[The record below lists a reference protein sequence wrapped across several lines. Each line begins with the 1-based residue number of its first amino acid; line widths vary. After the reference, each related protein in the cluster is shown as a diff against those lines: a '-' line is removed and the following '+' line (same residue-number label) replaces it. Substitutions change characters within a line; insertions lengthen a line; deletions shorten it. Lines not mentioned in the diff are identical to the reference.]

1 MIDRH
6 SLLRRALALSLLTIA
21 LNGLFGGA
29 AVAAG
34 ISTHSLALLGFGF
47 DAAIDSAAS
56 VVLVW
61 RFRTEVRQP
70 HRAEAIERFA
80 ECAVGVVLLLVA
92 AYLAVGGVNALLA
105 ATRPEASLVRTALL
119 ALAVVVLPPLA
130 LAKYR
135 VARGLS
141 SRALRGDSILTAIAS
156 LLGIIGL
163 VALVA
168 DQILRV
174 PWADAAGALLIAVV
188 IAREGWSS
196 VQAARTTEPI
206 GLD

>member
-1 MIDRH
+1 MTDRH
-6 SLLRRALALSLLTIA
+6 SLLRRALVLSVLTIA

-34 ISTHSLALLGFGF
+34 ISSHSLALLGFGF

-61 RFRTEVRQP
+61 RFRTEARQP
-70 HRAEAIERFA
+70 HRAETIERFA
-80 ECAVGVVLLLVA
+80 ETAVGLVLLLVA
-92 AYLAVGGVNALLA
+92 AYLAVSGVNAIA
-105 ATRPEASLVRTALL
+105 SASRPEASPVRTALL

-135 VARGLS
+135 AARALS

-156 LLGIIGL
+156 LLGMIGL

-174 PWADAAGALLIAVV
+174 PWADAAGALVIGVL

-196 VQAARTTEPI
+196 VRAARNPEPL